1 MLPVSTRCPARVAC
15 GLVAFA
21 LVSCLFAPPAR
32 AQSTWLDHGHRAS
45 GLLEVLFP
53 SFDGEDTKFP
63 DWTWYATG
71 RFPLGGETHF
81 VGELPFTQMDLV
93 GTTSEA
99 TIGNP
104 YLGVEYA
111 PRPSGPL
118 VEFGVRIPLT
128 SDKADSPWINGYL
141 TDVERE
147 EAFVPDALPVRLGV
161 HHHHAAAVGGVSYD
175 VRLVPSIWIKTND
188 KFLNETETFLGYGGI
203 VRYEGA
209 VVRAGGGL
217 TGRWNL
223 SSNGR
228 DFGASTFHQA
238 EFAVDFLRGPV
249 RPGIQLKLPLD
260 HDLTQI
266 VNQSWGFTL
275 SMWPR

>member
-21 LVSCLFAPPAR
+21 LVACLFAPPAR

-53 SFDGEDTKFP
+53 SFDGEDTGFP

-111 PRPSGPL
+111 PRHP
-118 VEFGVRIPLT
+118 VE
-128 SDKADSPWINGYL
+128 
-141 TDVERE
+141 
-147 EAFVPDALPVRLGV
+147 
-161 HHHHAAAVGGVSYD
+161 AAARSRPHADREPVVGIHAQHV
-175 VRLVPSIWIKTND
+175 
-188 KFLNETETFLGYGGI
+188 
-203 VRYEGA
+203 A
-209 VVRAGGGL
+209 AL
-217 TGRWNL
+217 TR
-223 SSNGR
+223 
-228 DFGASTFHQA
+228 
-238 EFAVDFLRGPV
+238 
-249 RPGIQLKLPLD
+249 
-260 HDLTQI
+260 
-266 VNQSWGFTL
+266 
-275 SMWPR
+275 